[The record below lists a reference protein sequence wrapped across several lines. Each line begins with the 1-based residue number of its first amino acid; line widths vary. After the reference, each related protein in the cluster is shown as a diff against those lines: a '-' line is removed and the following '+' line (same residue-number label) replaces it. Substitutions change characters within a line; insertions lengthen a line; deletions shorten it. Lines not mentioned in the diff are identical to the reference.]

1 MCLRFRSRSPM
12 MKVIIA
18 AGMSAKE
25 MDTKNT
31 MKKGEV
37 PLRLFLTKFVT
48 G

>member
-1 MCLRFRSRSPM
+1 

-18 AGMSAKE
+18 AGMSANE
-25 MDTKNT
+25 IDTKNT

-37 PLRLFLTKFVT
+37 PLRLFFAKVVT

>member
-1 MCLRFRSRSPM
+1 MCFRFLSLSPI

-18 AGMSAKE
+18 AGISAKE

-31 MKKGEV
+31 MKNGEV